1 MFERKQNVYFNPNVD
16 VFSILTTPVA
26 SDMTVEEKRSIWYS
40 KDELRTLRG
49 NAREASRLIRQIDE
63 EIISLHVPQHYF
75 ISEYDAC
82 IRGLELRSN
91 LERKKNQCIT
101 RRVIMKYQHRLRL
114 GLTRTSA
121 VFADPELHLAII
133 SKKLSQRA
141 RDIAL
146 ITAREDY
153 IAAYPEMEMLVS
165 VFMDP
170 VHIADFPCRKR
181 KINASTHDQPD
192 QPSNLGCGM
201 ERRVKR
207 RIFTRMEQCEI
218 NNASIQIALS

>member
-75 ISEYDAC
+75 ISEYEAC

-133 SKKLSQRA
+133 SKKLSQ
-141 RDIAL
+141 
-146 ITAREDY
+146 TG
-153 IAAYPEMEMLVS
+153 
-165 VFMDP
+165 
-170 VHIADFPCRKR
+170 KR
-181 KINASTHDQPD
+181 YCLEYGTER
-192 QPSNLGCGM
+192 LYCG
-201 ERRVKR
+201 VP
-207 RIFTRMEQCEI
+207 
-218 NNASIQIALS
+218 

>member
-1 MFERKQNVYFNPNVD
+1 MFERKQNVRFNSNVD
-16 VFSILTTPVA
+16 VFSFLNTPVA
-26 SDMTVEEKRSIWYS
+26 SDMTDEEKRSTWYS

-63 EIISLHVPQHYF
+63 ESISLHVPQHYF

-146 ITAREDY
+146 STARKDY

-181 KINASTHDQPD
+181 KINASIHDQPD

-218 NNASIQIALS
+218 NNASMQVALS